1 MLVGCPG
8 RKSRGSRVLGQMG
21 REQRGRR
28 LSGAGRLKL
37 EETCAKDEATPGLL
51 NQNLCRGGLGT
62 RDADPSPTPR
72 MLVLREAWGKPF
84 SRHSC
89 SGRSDGVPAH
99 SSRFPGQKAGPT
111 GPRLRCNLCASPGL
125 QTQTPDPA
133 KSSARCPPA
142 RGLQESQAPCW
153 ALRSKVTVPTEPVT
167 TLHSRR
173 VHQRLGLFSRPFSR
187 TPALIPAPGDLRG
200 SLTPRST
207 QQAGPVRLIPGVSSL
222 RAPSLTPPF

>member
-1 MLVGCPG
+1 MLVGRPG
-8 RKSRGSRVLGQMG
+8 RKSGGSRVLGQTG

-62 RDADPSPTPR
+62 READPSPTPR
-72 MLVLREAWGKPF
+72 MLVLREAWGKRF

-99 SSRFPGQKAGPT
+99 PSRFPGQKAGPV

-125 QTQTPDPA
+125 QTQT
-133 KSSARCPPA
+133 
-142 RGLQESQAPCW
+142 Q
-153 ALRSKVTVPTEPVT
+153 
-167 TLHSRR
+167 
-173 VHQRLGLFSRPFSR
+173 QRLLPAAHLPGASRKAKL
-187 TPALIPAPGDLRG
+187 PAGH
-200 SLTPRST
+200 
-207 QQAGPVRLIPGVSSL
+207 
-222 RAPSLTPPF
+222 